1 MFKNIYIPVDN
12 SDYSNACIDLALELA
27 KGSDTTISAS
37 HVYAAKM
44 HDVRFR
50 QMESGLPEE
59 YQDEKELEKQRAIH
73 DQLITKGMEVIT
85 DSYLD
90 VPKYKCKANNIPY
103 VGKSLE
109 GRNWIELVRDIK
121 ESDYDLVIIG
131 ALGLGAIKDSQ
142 IGTVTERVIRR
153 IETDTLII
161 KYVPAI
167 HERKSSSDKIVVA
180 VDGSGYAFGGLKTA
194 IEMAKALNKPL
205 EVISTFD
212 PYFHYAMF
220 NSLTGVLSKDAAKV
234 FKFEQQ
240 EKLHEDII
248 DKGLA
253 KIYQSHLEIS
263 RKIVED
269 EGLECTI
276 RLLDGKVFEKVL
288 QYAREENPYLLILGR
303 IGVHSTPDMD
313 IGGNTENL
321 LRMVPCNVYLSSKVY
336 QPPIDMQAEETIDWT
351 VEAKERLK
359 RIPGFVRP
367 MATTA
372 ILRYALERGHSMIT
386 SGVITEACEKILP
399 AGAMQAM
406 YGLGDQMREKMAR
419 GEDPLEGMIEDR
431 SAALEA
437 KYAEEAKLAEEANK
451 VQDQKTLKCNEC
463 GTIVAEDVVKCGVCG
478 AGAESLF
485 TMDKSGF
492 QASDEER
499 SDATTVTTFDSVQV
513 TWTQDALDYL
523 NQFPEGHIRRRAHA
537 RIEKNARVQKIST
550 ISVAFAKDLL
560 NEKITEKEPAKG
572 NGNGHKAAVA
582 PAEGFRSFGELEPF
596 EGKNFSKG
604 IEIDPAQYFWS
615 GDAIG
620 RIEKVPQ
627 GFMRD
632 NTMERVLDYAH
643 SQNTNN
649 ISLEF
654 CEKGIE
660 ESVKVMNEMV
670 KNGATLED
678 FIPQKK

>member
-1 MFKNIYIPVDN
+1 
-12 SDYSNACIDLALELA
+12 
-27 KGSDTTISAS
+27 
-37 HVYAAKM
+37 
-44 HDVRFR
+44 
-50 QMESGLPEE
+50 
-59 YQDEKELEKQRAIH
+59 
-73 DQLITKGMEVIT
+73 
-85 DSYLD
+85 
-90 VPKYKCKANNIPY
+90 
-103 VGKSLE
+103 
-109 GRNWIELVRDIK
+109 
-121 ESDYDLVIIG
+121 
-131 ALGLGAIKDSQ
+131 
-142 IGTVTERVIRR
+142 
-153 IETDTLII
+153 
-161 KYVPAI
+161 
-167 HERKSSSDKIVVA
+167 
-180 VDGSGYAFGGLKTA
+180 
-194 IEMAKALNKPL
+194 
-205 EVISTFD
+205 
-212 PYFHYAMF
+212 
-220 NSLTGVLSKDAAKV
+220 
-234 FKFEQQ
+234 
-240 EKLHEDII
+240 
-248 DKGLA
+248 
-253 KIYQSHLEIS
+253 
-263 RKIVED
+263 
-269 EGLECTI
+269 
-276 RLLDGKVFEKVL
+276 
-288 QYAREENPYLLILGR
+288 
-303 IGVHSTPDMD
+303 
-313 IGGNTENL
+313 
-321 LRMVPCNVYLSSKVY
+321 
-336 QPPIDMQAEETIDWT
+336 
-351 VEAKERLK
+351 
-359 RIPGFVRP
+359 
-367 MATTA
+367 
-372 ILRYALERGHSMIT
+372 
-386 SGVITEACEKILP
+386 
-399 AGAMQAM
+399 
-406 YGLGDQMREKMAR
+406 
-419 GEDPLEGMIEDR
+419 
-431 SAALEA
+431 
-437 KYAEEAKLAEEANK
+437 
-451 VQDQKTLKCNEC
+451 
-463 GTIVAEDVVKCGVCG
+463 
-478 AGAESLF
+478 
-485 TMDKSGF
+485 MDKSGF